1 MKKNLLGLM
10 AVAMAC
16 YVWFGNASG
25 PGSEQGLD
33 RTGSPISP
41 GYCGVSSCH
50 GGGNFNTSVSLL
62 LLNADL
68 DTISEYSPGEQ
79 YKLRISIAAVG
90 AEGYGMQAVAL
101 KADNQGAG
109 AFGDPVSGTRVINI
123 NGNDYFE
130 HTSTSNSSTFEID
143 WTAPESG
150 TGDIRFFAAGNAVN
164 RNFQP
169 SGDQADTTSLLVSEG
184 LSSSLHDR
192 ITLNA
197 DLKIYPSFASTEIT
211 SEWSSEVVAKNL
223 TISDLT
229 GKIYRREMFQAQ
241 SLPSL
246 NIPVSDLPS
255 SLYFV
260 RLNTDKGLQTQKFI
274 KL

>member
-1 MKKNLLGLM
+1 MPVKKNSFAEQVRVEQVRVIESVKSEELSYAGV
-10 AVAMAC
+10 ADSESQAMADFK
-16 YVWFGNASG
+16 YTDFTQRLNTRAHTLIRDNRLEEAIEKPGRQFKRAS
-25 PGSEQGLD
+25 QVCL
-33 RTGSPISP
+33 I
-41 GYCGVSSCH
+41 V
-50 GGGNFNTSVSLL
+50 
-62 LLNADL
+62 A
-68 DTISEYSPGEQ
+68 TILGC
-79 YKLRISIAAVG
+79 L
-90 AEGYGMQAVAL
+90 
-101 KADNQGAG
+101 
-109 AFGDPVSGTRVINI
+109 
-123 NGNDYFE
+123 
-130 HTSTSNSSTFEID
+130 
-143 WTAPESG
+143 
-150 TGDIRFFAAGNAVN
+150 AAGNAVN